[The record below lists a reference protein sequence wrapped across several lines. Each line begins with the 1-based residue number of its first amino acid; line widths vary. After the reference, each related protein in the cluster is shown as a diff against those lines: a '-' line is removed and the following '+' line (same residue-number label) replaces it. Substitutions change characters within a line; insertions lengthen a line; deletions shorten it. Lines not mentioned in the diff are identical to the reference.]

1 MREWRAVALSTLL
14 SVYLLVS
21 LEWLFFVTKPS
32 FLSILDWPRKCLVLG
47 ISALPFLLVS
57 LAIVGL
63 FGVLSYVVSQRTQ
76 EIGVRMAL
84 GAETTQVQKMVVAQG
99 IRISVVGL
107 VVGLLGATALTR
119 LLQGLLFGTAPLD
132 PLTFIAMSVL
142 LLGVGLLAS
151 YLPARKAAAV
161 DPVESMRM
169 E

>member
-1 MREWRAVALSTLL
+1 MPDITPIHVFWAL
-14 SVYLLVS
+14 
-21 LEWLFFVTKPS
+21 
-32 FLSILDWPRKCLVLG
+32 ILG
-47 ISALPFLLVS
+47 A
-57 LAIVGL
+57 VGL

-99 IRISVVGL
+99 IRISVIGL
-107 VVGLLGATALTR
+107 VVGLLGSAALTR

-132 PLTFIAMSVL
+132 PLTFVAMSVL
-142 LLGVGLLAS
+142 LLAVGLLAS

-161 DPVESMRM
+161 DPVESMRI